1 MGNKNHKVVSAGVA
15 TALLTVGG
23 LPAAVSLPGAA
34 LVHTPQPVH
43 PAVALTQAPT
53 DNATGTPN
61 NVNAGMEEV
70 QAPPSF
76 APAQPAA
83 AQTGEQP
90 VADVTPNAQ
99 ATPEKNT
106 PAANN
111 ATPSLKQLS
120 RQRLPPPRR

>member
-99 ATPEKNT
+99 ATPAKNT
-106 PAANN
+106 
-111 ATPSLKQLS
+111 
-120 RQRLPPPRR
+120 